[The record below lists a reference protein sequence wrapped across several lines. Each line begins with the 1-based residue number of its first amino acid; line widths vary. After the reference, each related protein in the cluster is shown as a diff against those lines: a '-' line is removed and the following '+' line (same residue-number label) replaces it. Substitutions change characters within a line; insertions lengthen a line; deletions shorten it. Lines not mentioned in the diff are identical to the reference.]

1 MLRDSF
7 IRYLIVA
14 FGFMIF
20 MAVSLGNA
28 KEQDVTLKGFGSAL
42 FDAMDGT
49 LDYDGRNP
57 GNDKRCLSYADC
69 PEWNGD
75 PTTKVFYDLMGGKN
89 GTGIVE
95 TDFNYNLHVYL
106 CYINRDLDII
116 NGEGSFEKRAIQSAN
131 NGMIPCPIGVHPSW
145 DYDWET
151 HILEAQ
157 MKAVQ
162 TPTPGPQAPL
172 GKGLKGK
179 S

>member
-7 IRYLIVA
+7 IRYLLIA
-14 FGFMIF
+14 FGFMAF
-20 MAVSLGNA
+20 MAVGLSKAEIPTSLSESSG
-28 KEQDVTLKGFGSAL
+28 
-42 FDAMDGT
+42 M
-49 LDYDGRNP
+49 DYDGVNP
-57 GNDKRCLSYADC
+57 GNDKQCLSYNDC
-69 PEWNGD
+69 PEWDGNPD
-75 PTTKVFYDLMGGKN
+75 TKVFYDLMKGEN

-106 CYINRDLDII
+106 CYINRDLDSI
-116 NGEGSFEKRAIQSAN
+116 NGEGAFERRAIQSAKD
-131 NGMIPCPIGVHPSW
+131 GWIPCPIGVHPSW